1 MGDRKHI
8 HSSATKSQKTAN
20 TSRFASLPVAQLKQ
34 EEKKAQM
41 PEWKPNADNWQV
53 NEQDPLA
60 GMYKN
65 NAPVLPIQAK
75 LTLGEVGD
83 KYEQE
88 ADRVASEVV
97 QRLHTSPRQGESE
110 QPLQMKVGDRQLQ
123 RKATGG
129 NEASQE
135 FEKNLGQAKNGGQ
148 ALDSQTQTQMG
159 EAMGADFSGVKIHTD
174 ATASKLSESIQAKA
188 FTTGQDI
195 FFKQG
200 QYNPGS
206 LGGQALIAHELTHV
220 MQQGGSSIQ
229 AKFSDGYIQRGGGS
243 SGVSSESSVDEPTP
257 TTEEI
262 DAPLEE
268 MPSLFQKDK
277 MIEKGQGV
285 IAAVC
290 KEELTGGHSWVGLE
304 YLSAE
309 GAAKHYVLHLT
320 AAGGKGDSAS
330 GGSSGTS
337 SGIAPTGSA
346 VGSSQSAVV
355 SDKDDSGSL
364 TYSGSTNSNVGSA
377 PPERF
382 KGSITVTVN
391 PSKSHLSSIA
401 PKVQRNW
408 DITEGKALKA
418 LAKADKIKAKADSR
432 KLIYAFTGHSISFTR
447 EGMNCAKFAEQVLNA
462 AGIPASAG
470 WWVKT
475 PSELATGKKGGIWK
489 KKKKSKKGD
498 KSGSSSG
505 SGS

>member
-1 MGDRKHI
+1 MPQNKQFQIARKSDRSPIK
-8 HSSATKSQKTAN
+8 
-20 TSRFASLPVAQLKQ
+20 TSRFARSAIAQP
-34 EEKKAQM
+34 KKSPESSPL
-41 PEWKPNADNWQV
+41 PEWQPNADNWQV
-53 NEQDPLA
+53 NTQNPLA
-60 GMYKN
+60 AMYGN
-65 NAPVLPIQAK
+65 LAFAPVQAK
-75 LTLGEVGD
+75 LTIGEVGD

-88 ADRVASEVV
+88 ADRIASQVV
-97 QRLHTSPRQGESE
+97 QRLHTSPRQGEGEE
-110 QPLQMKVGDRQLQ
+110 QPLQMKVGDRGLQ
-123 RKATGG
+123 CKAAGG
-129 NEASQE
+129 NEVSQE
-135 FEKNLGQAKNGGQ
+135 FERDLGQAKSGGQ
-148 ALDSQTQTQMG
+148 SLDSQTQTQMG
-159 EAMGADFSGVKIHTD
+159 QAMGADFSGVKIHTD
-174 ATASKLSESIQAKA
+174 ATASRLSDSIQAKA

-206 LGGQALIAHELTHV
+206 RGGQSLIAHELTHV

-262 DAPLEE
+262 DAPLDE
-268 MPSLFQKDK
+268 MPSLLQKDK
-277 MIEKGQGV
+277 TIEKGQGV

-337 SGIAPTGSA
+337 SGIAPTGST

-401 PKVQRNW
+401 TKVQRNW

-475 PSELATGKKGGIWK
+475 PSELSTGKKGGIWK
-489 KKKKSKKGD
+489 KKKKSD
-498 KSGSSSG
+498 DSGSSS
-505 SGS
+505 SS